1 MGTKEKR
8 FLDALEALFTGA
20 EVEGDSGFINLMR
33 MKRAHFNSIRPK
45 LMEKIDNRAEKDSSF
60 REELFDK
67 LYTFFKRYF
76 CESGSIYFRH
86 LPAFSKT
93 YQQVYADGRDVAL
106 SWKTQMLYYVKSDVL
121 VRSMPVELNE
131 EGKPHNT
138 RRFYFDASEI
148 EHKKNNEKREFIF
161 SFGEVKQEKEGK
173 VIHLKVAYSQK
184 ARTTKTDDIL
194 KQSRKGGV
202 SLSEDDLQKAI
213 GVFRRQTE
221 ADFFINKDAR
231 GFLRE
236 QFDLWVY
243 QYLFQEETVF
253 EEKRIRQ
260 IQAIKDTAYN
270 IIDFI
275 AQFEDELRRAWEK
288 PKFVRKVNYV
298 VTLDKLSD
306 AALKKITKHKGAKAQ
321 TEEWRE
327 LGLVD
332 DAFSMK
338 AIFSGQ
344 KSIDDKNGASGAY
357 RFLPLDTNHFKD
369 LELEILD
376 GLGNLDEALDGELVH
391 SENWQ
396 ALNTLQRRYRERV
409 KCIYIDPPYNT
420 DSSAILYKNDYKDS
434 SWLSLME
441 NRLQISRNIV
451 EQSGIISVSIDDAE
465 QTNLKI
471 LLSEI
476 YGSDSI
482 LGTATVRSNPA
493 GRSTATG
500 FSPSHEYALFASKST
515 EAKVGR
521 LRHTEAQLE
530 RYKEKDETGNFEW
543 VNFRKHGGF
552 NAYRT
557 ARPRLFYPFYVG
569 GSKIRIPKMTWMESK
584 REWKIEDNL
593 LKGEVAIWP
602 VNEKN
607 EEKTWKWGIAT
618 VEKRLSE
625 LKPTINYKN
634 QIGIYVKSRM
644 NIQGALPTTWWD
656 KKEYSA
662 SEYGTR
668 IIANL
673 FGDARCF
680 SFPKSPHLVAN
691 CLVVCSL
698 QNEDIVLD
706 FFAGSGTT
714 AHAVINLNREDG
726 GNRKYLLIE
735 MGDYFHS
742 VLLPRIKKV
751 VYSKDWKDGKPV
763 SVEGSSHF
771 LKYYSLEQYEET
783 LKNSRYEDGEQLELD
798 STKSPFEQYVFFG
811 DDKLA
816 HVVKHKKG
824 KSKGSGKLEIN
835 LKDLYPDIDIAESL
849 SNILGKQI
857 RKRAADSVTFEDGTT
872 EKTNPAKMT
881 EEEKMNFISLIKPY
895 LWWGE

>member
-45 LMEKIDNRAEKDSSF
+45 LMEKIDNRAEKNSSF

-138 RRFYFDASEI
+138 RRFYFDASEV

-396 ALNTLQRRYRERV
+396 ALNTLQRRYKEKV

-420 DSSAILYKNDYKDS
+420 NASAILYTNDYKNS
-434 SWLSLME
+434 SWMTLIE
-441 NRLQISRNIV
+441 NRLERSIAILQ
-451 EQSGIISVSIDDAE
+451 EEGIFCAAIDDE
-465 QTNLKI
+465 EVSVFRMI
-471 LLSEI
+471 LSSVLPNEI
-476 YGSDSI
+476 GVVP
-482 LGTATVRSNPA
+482 VRSNPA
-493 GRSTATG
+493 GRKTKNCFA
-500 FSPSHEYALFASKST
+500 PAHEYAIFFGKSESAIPQSLPKGKKSLSRYPLEDEKGKFAW
-515 EAKVGR
+515 A
-521 LRHTEAQLE
+521 
-530 RYKEKDETGNFEW
+530 NFIRSGS
-543 VNFRKHGGF
+543 NDKRQD
-552 NAYRT
+552 
-557 ARPRLFYPFYVG
+557 RPKLFYPIYVG
-569 GSKIRIPKMTWMESK
+569 SGDTIRVPQMKWDDNRGAYKIMEKPSDDEIVVYPV
-584 REWKIEDNL
+584 REN
-593 LKGEVAIWP
+593 GENSV
-602 VNEKN
+602 EKN
-607 EEKTWKWGIAT
+607 WHRGYQRVLSETEEFR
-618 VEKRLSE
+618 VRRLSKE
-625 LKPTINYKN
+625 KISIDFKT
-634 QIGIYVKSRM
+634 RM
-644 NIQGALPTTWWD
+644 DEDSLPTTWWD
-656 KKEYSA
+656 SKEYASA
-662 SEYGTR
+662 NYG
-668 IIANL
+668 AAELKKL
-673 FGDARCF
+673 FSDKKFDFA
-680 SFPKSPHLVAN
+680 KSVRLVED
-691 CLVVCSL
+691 CLKTSGL
-698 QNEDIVLD
+698 NETLLVLD
-706 FFAGSGTT
+706 YFAGSGTT
-714 AHAVINLNREDG
+714 AHAVINLNREDD

-735 MGDYFHS
+735 MGEYFQT

-751 VYSKDWKDGKPV
+751 VYSKDWRDSKPI
-763 SVEGSSHF
+763 SHNGSSHF
-771 LKYYSLEQYEET
+771 LKYYTLEQYEET
-783 LKNSRYEDGEQLELD
+783 LKNSRYKDGEQLELD

-816 HVVKHKKG
+816 HTVQPKN
-824 KSKGSGKLEIN
+824 GKLNIN

-849 SNILGKQI
+849 SNVLGKQI
-857 RKRAADSVTFEDGTT
+857 RKRTADTVTFEDGTT

-881 EEEKMNFISLIKPY
+881 EEEKQHFVSLVKPY

>member
-131 EGKPHNT
+131 EGKPQNT

-202 SLSEDDLQKAI
+202 SLSEDELQKAI

-321 TEEWRE
+321 IEEWQE

-344 KSIDDKNGASGAY
+344 KSIDDKNGASGVY

-396 ALNTLQRRYRERV
+396 ALNSLRTKYAEKI
-409 KCIYIDPPYNT
+409 KCIHIDPPYNT
-420 DSSAILYKNDYKDS
+420 KTSGFVYRNEYKHS
-434 SWLSLME
+434 SWLTMMDNRINCSLGMLSDNGLFLCHIDE
-441 NRLQISRNIV
+441 NEYERLHLLMDDSSLLNAGTVIWDKRNPV
-451 EQSGIISVSIDDAE
+451 SGAKGVATQHEYVIWRMKTNERFFYKKQNAQTIILKAKEIIGNAGYINDVVRKKFKSWIRQQANFSVGEKSY
-465 QTNLKI
+465 
-471 LLSEI
+471 SEI
-476 YGSDSI
+476 DESGRVYQSVHMGAPEQRKDPKFHIPLIHPDTKKPCPVPASGWS
-482 LGTATVRSNPA
+482 GTPEFMQ
-493 GRSTATG
+493 GLLKQEKIIFG
-500 FSPSHEYALFASKST
+500 
-515 EAKVGR
+515 
-521 LRHTEAQLE
+521 
-530 RYKEKDETGNFEW
+530 KDETIQPR
-543 VNFRKHGGF
+543 RKYYLDESMNNPVSSILEHGGKGKIDVD
-552 NAYRT
+552 
-557 ARPRLFYPFYVG
+557 RLGVEFPYCHPVALY
-569 GSKIRIPKMTWMESK
+569 ESL
-584 REWKIEDNL
+584 I
-593 LKGEVAIWP
+593 G
-602 VNEKN
+602 
-607 EEKTWKWGIAT
+607 AT
-618 VEKRLSE
+618 
-625 LKPTINYKN
+625 T
-634 QIGIYVKSRM
+634 
-644 NIQGALPTTWWD
+644 
-656 KKEYSA
+656 
-662 SEYGTR
+662 
-668 IIANL
+668 
-673 FGDARCF
+673 
-680 SFPKSPHLVAN
+680 VAN
-691 CLVVCSL
+691 
-698 QNEDIVLD
+698 DIILD
-706 FFAGSGTT
+706 YFSGSGTT
-714 AHAVINLNREDG
+714 AHAVINLNRENG
-726 GNRKYLLIE
+726 GNRKYLLVE
-735 MGDYFHS
+735 MGDYFHT

-751 VYSKDWKDGKPV
+751 VYSKDWRDGKPV
-763 SVEGSSHF
+763 SHEGSSHF
-771 LKYYSLEQYEET
+771 LKYYTLEQYEET
-783 LKNSRYEDGEQLELD
+783 LKNSRYQDGEQLELD

-816 HVVKHKKG
+816 HTVQPKN
-824 KSKGSGKLEIN
+824 GKLNIN
-835 LKDLYPDIDIAESL
+835 LKDLYPDIDIAESPL
-849 SNILGKQI
+849 
-857 RKRAADSVTFEDGTT
+857 
-872 EKTNPAKMT
+872 
-881 EEEKMNFISLIKPY
+881 
-895 LWWGE
+895 